1 MKDNKEISLFIDTA
15 TKSLEVGVKFGDKVV
30 ISKAEDSKK
39 TLELTN
45 LIIEQLEKEMDFD
58 LQQVDSFYCLLG
70 PGSNTGIRLG
80 LTIPKTI
87 FAFNPKIKL
96 YGTDTLKVYLYNN
109 ENSIAALSDRGG
121 NLFIGEIKN
130 NEFILTKIDKKDVDS
145 LDINKEI
152 VIESSDSVA
161 KATLQKYKIKNINVV
176 EQMILAKDI
185 FEDYSNKDEEYL
197 PIYFQEI

>member
-15 TKSLEVGVKFGDKVV
+15 TKALEIGARFGEKTI
-30 ISKAEDSKK
+30 ISKTEDNKK

-45 LIIEQLEKEMDFD
+45 IIIEKLEKELNFD
-58 LQQVDSFYCLLG
+58 LRDVDSFYCLLG

-87 FAFNPKIKL
+87 FAFNPNIKL
-96 YGTDTLKVYLYNN
+96 YGLDTLKVYLYGN
-109 ENSIAALSDRGG
+109 ENCLAALSDRGG

-130 NEFILTKIDKKDVDS
+130 NVFSLTKLYKKDINK
-145 LDINKEI
+145 LDIDKEI
-152 VIESSDSVA
+152 VIEASDTVA
-161 KATLQKYKIKNINVV
+161 YTTLEKFKIKKIDVV
-176 EQMILAKDI
+176 EKMVLAKNI
-185 FEDYSNKDEEYL
+185 FEDFSNKNEDYL